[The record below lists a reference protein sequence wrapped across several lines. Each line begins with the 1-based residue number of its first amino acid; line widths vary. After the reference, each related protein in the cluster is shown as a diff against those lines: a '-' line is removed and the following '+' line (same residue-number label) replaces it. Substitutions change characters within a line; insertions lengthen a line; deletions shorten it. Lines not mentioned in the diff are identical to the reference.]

1 MLAAPQAWG
10 VFCLEQD
17 REGIMTPAE
26 RQKVAAFLDES
37 RERLLQATRNLSPT
51 QLQYRPAPDRW
62 SVAECLEH
70 LTIVETAVLGNIQN
84 AIKGEAGSP
93 QPAMSDDALL
103 QRITNRSMRSQA
115 PERIVPTGRFP
126 QDHLVSEFEATRKRT
141 ADFVSSTN
149 APLRQFAFPH
159 ARFGQVDC
167 YQWLLLVAGHGDRH
181 RQQVEE
187 VIADAGFPRAA
198 SAR

>member
-1 MLAAPQAWG
+1 
-10 VFCLEQD
+10 
-17 REGIMTPAE
+17 MTPAE
-26 RQKVAAFLDES
+26 RQKIASFLDET
-37 RERLLQATRNLSPT
+37 REKLLDATRHLSPT
-51 QLQYRPAPDRW
+51 QLQYKPAPDRW

-93 QPAMSDDALL
+93 QPAMTDDALM
-103 QRITNRSMRSQA
+103 QIINNRSTRSRA
-115 PERIVPTGRFP
+115 PERIVPTGRLP
-126 QDHLVSEFEATRKRT
+126 HDQLVGEFEAARKRT
-141 ADFVSSTN
+141 TDFVSSTN
-149 APLRQFAFPH
+149 VPLRQFAFPH

-187 VIADAGFPRAA
+187 VIADVGFPRVAV
-198 SAR
+198 AR

>member
-1 MLAAPQAWG
+1 
-10 VFCLEQD
+10 
-17 REGIMTPAE
+17 MTPAE
-26 RQKVAAFLDES
+26 RQRAAAFLDET
-37 RERLLQATRNLSPT
+37 REKLLRATRNLSPA
-51 QLQYRPAPDRW
+51 QLQYKPAPDRW

-70 LTIVETAVLGNIQN
+70 VTTVETAVLGNIQN

-93 QPAMSDDALL
+93 QPSMTDEALV
-103 QRITNRSMRSQA
+103 QTVTNRSTRAQA

-126 QDHLVSEFEATRKRT
+126 QDQLLTEFEAARKRT
-141 ADFVSSTN
+141 SDFVRSTN
-149 APLRQFAFPH
+149 VPLRQFAFPH
-159 ARFGQVDC
+159 GRFGQVDC

-187 VIADAGFPRAA
+187 VIAGAGFPRAA